1 MSPLRLSF
9 SLIIDFKNSKC
20 YSELLKQR
28 AAVYFRLQKGET
40 SWNLAVMQIGSVGWT
55 SQQAK

>member
-20 YSELLKQR
+20 YSKVVKQR
-28 AAVYFRLQKGET
+28 AAVYFRLQKKEIHHGT
-40 SWNLAVMQIGSVGWT
+40 WRLCKSDRLG
-55 SQQAK
+55 